1 MTPAATEEKTF
12 LTNFD
17 ERHREL
23 AGSGPDWLQ
32 ELRREAS
39 ARFESLGFPTSR
51 LEEWKSTNVA
61 PLIRTPFQPAPAGH
75 RPAESRLPEVARLP
89 LGGPRL
95 VFIDGHHAP
104 ELSSATDLPDGV
116 WVGSLLQAATT
127 VPKRLRPYLT
137 RRQADEGT
145 AFSALNGSLFDDG
158 AFVLIPRNVEMD
170 LPVHLVYISSG
181 GNTPSASHPRTII
194 SAETGSRAIVVETY
208 CGIDEGVYLTNA
220 LTDTFICDN
229 ASVDHY
235 RLQCESPGAFHVS
248 TSKSHQTRH
257 SIYVNHNID
266 LGAVLARH
274 DAVAVI
280 DGEGADCR
288 LNGLYMT
295 HGKQHVDNQTVLDHA
310 RPHGDS
316 REVYKGIL
324 DDSSR
329 AVFNGRI
336 VVREGAQKTDAKQ
349 SNPNLLLSEGA
360 LAHTR
365 PQLEIYADDVKCT
378 HGATVGRMSDDA
390 IFYLQSRGIPRSEA
404 RDLMIEA
411 FAGEVIDLIEI
422 ETLRNFLGE
431 CVSRRLAGRRNRK

>member
-1 MTPAATEEKTF
+1 MTPAATEDKTF
-12 LTNFD
+12 LANYD
-17 ERHREL
+17 ERRREL

-32 ELRREAS
+32 QLRREAS

-51 LEEWKSTNVA
+51 HEEWKSTNIA
-61 PLIRTPFQPAPAGH
+61 PLIRTPFQPAASGDN
-75 RPAESRLPEVARLP
+75 PAESRLPEAARLS

-95 VFIDGHHAP
+95 VFVDGHHIP

-116 WVGSLLQAATT
+116 WVGSLSQAVAT
-127 VPKRLRPYLT
+127 VPTRVRPYLT
-137 RRQADEGT
+137 RRGSDEGT
-145 AFSALNGSLFDDG
+145 AFAALNGSLFDDG
-158 AFVLIPRNVEMD
+158 AFVLIPRNVEMEH
-170 LPVHLVYISSG
+170 PIHLVYVSSG
-181 GNTPSASHPRTII
+181 GPSPTASHPRTII
-194 SAETGSRAIVVETY
+194 AAETGSRAVVVETY
-208 CGIDEGVYLTNA
+208 CGIDDGVYLTNA

-229 ASVDHY
+229 ASVEHY
-235 RLQCESPGAFHVS
+235 RLQCESPSASHVS

-266 LGAVLARH
+266 LGAALARH

-280 DGEGADCR
+280 DGEGAECR

-295 HGKQHVDNQTVLDHA
+295 HSGQHVDNQTVLDHA

-316 REVYKGIL
+316 RELYKGIL
-324 DDSSR
+324 DDKSR

-360 LAHTR
+360 RAHTR

-378 HGATVGRMSDDA
+378 HGATIGRMNDDA

-404 RDLMIEA
+404 RDLLIEA
-411 FAGEVIDLIEI
+411 FAGEVIDLVGVEV
-422 ETLRNFLGE
+422 LRDFLGR
-431 CVSRRLAGRRNRK
+431 CVSQRLAGRRNRK